1 MQEPVRVTGMVLEVS
16 PVGETDRRVVLLTK
30 ERGKISAFARG
41 ARKQGSRLM
50 AATNPFCFG
59 EFVIYEGRNSYSLSE
74 AVIANYFEDRGI
86 TKVFTIESSGIA
98 PAVMAAIKLDV
109 PMVILKKQQS
119 KILNGEVYQTKVTS
133 FTKGTSYELT
143 LSKKYIDKDDKIL
156 LIDDFL
162 ANGEAAQGGIRLIE
176 EAGATVSGIGIVIE
190 KSFQPGRKKLDD
202 RGFDVYSLA
211 RISRLDKGVIE
222 FVEEA

>member
-1 MQEPVRVTGMVLEVS
+1 MKELQEKILKEGTALNETVLKVDGFLNHQVDPLLMQKI
-16 PVGETDRRVVLLTK
+16 GE
-30 ERGKISAFARG
+30 
-41 ARKQGSRLM
+41 
-50 AATNPFCFG
+50 
-59 EFVIYEGRNSYSLSE
+59 EF
-74 AVIANYFEDRGI
+74 ANYFEDRGI

-143 LSKKYIDKDDKIL
+143 
-156 LIDDFL
+156 
-162 ANGEAAQGGIRLIE
+162 
-176 EAGATVSGIGIVIE
+176 VSGIGIVIE